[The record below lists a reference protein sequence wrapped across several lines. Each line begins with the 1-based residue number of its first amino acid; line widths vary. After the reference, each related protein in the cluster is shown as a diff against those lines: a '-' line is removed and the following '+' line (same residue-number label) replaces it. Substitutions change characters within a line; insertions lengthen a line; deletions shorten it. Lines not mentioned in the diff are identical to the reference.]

1 MDPAADLGL
10 PGTRKCIAELPG
22 GSFVEFHMS
31 SEPSPRRRSTRGSSN
46 TEVSPFRRVNGVFL
60 EHSSEAVRLLFVQII
75 VLSPRAAP
83 GL

>member
-10 PGTRKCIAELPG
+10 LENRKCNSELPSG
-22 GSFVEFHMS
+22 FFAEPDGSG
-31 SEPSPRRRSTRGSSN
+31 EPSPKHRSARRSIN

-60 EHSSEAVRLLFVQII
+60 EHSSEAVRRLFVQII
-75 VLSPRAAP
+75 VLSPRASP